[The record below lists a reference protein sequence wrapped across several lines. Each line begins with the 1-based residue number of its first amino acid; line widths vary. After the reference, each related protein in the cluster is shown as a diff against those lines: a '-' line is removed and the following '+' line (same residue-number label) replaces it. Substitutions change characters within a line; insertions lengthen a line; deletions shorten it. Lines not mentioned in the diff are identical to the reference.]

1 MSPRQP
7 VRTHI
12 GILVCFG
19 GRPLFNKFGC
29 EAFSVYVISF
39 DLESYFTLDQ
49 KVPSGKEGSFRRTNA
64 HTHTHLRTHTYM
76 TDCQTGTKTSST
88 KSFSASEGNL

>member
-64 HTHTHLRTHTYM
+64 HTHTRTYAHTHT
-76 TDCQTGTKTSST
+76 CQTGTKTSST

>member
-29 EAFSVYVISF
+29 EAFSVYIISF

-49 KVPSGKEGSFRRTNA
+49 KVPSGRSGGQTRK
-64 HTHTHLRTHTYM
+64 HTHLRTHTYT